1 MSGVDRVGVCC
12 CIQVIIFQGEME
24 IACRIDH
31 FFITNKQIKNTKQ
44 KIEGFS
50 LHLGTNIQKVII
62 A

>member
-31 FFITNKQIKNTKQ
+31 FFITNKQIKNKTKQ
-44 KIEGFS
+44 KKETVLS
-50 LHLGTNIQKVII
+50 LNINNISTMV
-62 A
+62 